1 MTKTEKAQMFAHI
14 AHDSINQ
21 KRKYTGEPYWVHTDE
36 VAAMVQALPEATE
49 DMVCAA
55 YLHDVL
61 EDVTPLCPGFSEEQI
76 CDIFGDNVLR
86 LVKELTDKF
95 TKEAY
100 PEYNRAQRKALE
112 RARVSLTS
120 KEAKTIKLADL
131 CSNTVSIVVHDPDFA
146 KVYLE
151 EKTDLLSVLTDGDE
165 KLFYRAVTLRN
176 DGVRMLKELDK
187 LKGKE

>member
-14 AHDSINQ
+14 AHDSIKQ
-21 KRKYTGEPYWVHTDE
+21 RRKYTGEPYWVHTDE
-36 VAAMVQALPEATE
+36 VAAIVQALPEATE

-61 EDVTPLCPGFSEEQI
+61 EDVTPLRPGFSEEQI
-76 CDIFGDNVLR
+76 CEIFGNNVLR

-95 TKEAY
+95 TKKAY
-100 PEYNRAQRKALE
+100 PYLNRSERKAFE

-131 CSNTVSIVVHDPDFA
+131 ISNTKSIVAHDPDFA
-146 KVYLE
+146 KVYLQ
-151 EKTDLLSVLTDGDE
+151 EKSELLTVLVGACDE
-165 KLFYRAVTLRN
+165 LFFRAVDAKN
-176 DGVRMLKELDK
+176 DGLKKLDK